1 MKVDKITKN
10 IKSATKLVKALNN
23 LVKALAG
30 LCISCVVLHS
40 AISVLS
46 SIPN

>member
-1 MKVDKITKN
+1 MKVDKMTKN
-10 IKSATKLVKALNN
+10 IKSATKLVKALTKLTTSLN
-23 LVKALAG
+23 G